1 MLRVAKSA
9 ALNSLLHVPRQSHEA
24 KYLFKSSRTRLSI
37 EKIHLPPDLGK
48 EDAKVDKK
56 KGDTKRDTD
65 KQTNH
70 RRLHHS
76 HDYEKGELI
85 FSFV

>member
-1 MLRVAKSA
+1 MIIA
-9 ALNSLLHVPRQSHEA
+9 AIGMSFYQ
-24 KYLFKSSRTRLSI
+24 YLSI
-37 EKIHLPPDLGK
+37 SKNHIFKYFLISRYSHHNYTY
-48 EDAKVDKK
+48 DAKVDKK
-56 KGDTKRDTD
+56 KSDTKRDTE

-85 FSFV
+85 FKFM